1 MVWVSGSDFSG
12 LNAQNLLFIVLSGIA
27 TGASWLCY
35 YRALS
40 LADVSQVVP
49 IDKLS
54 TFLTMIFAFYY
65 FS

>member
-1 MVWVSGSDFSG
+1 MMVIITGSDFQG
-12 LNAQNLLFIVLSGIA
+12 INVYNLFYIVLSGFA

-40 LADVSQVVP
+40 LGDVSQVVS

-54 TFLTMIFAFYY
+54 PFYP
-65 FS
+65 